1 MYPLFLE
8 FYKYLHQIQKI
19 YKNSQIFQKKSL
31 CILIIKPK
39 LTLPNLTKTTVR
51 NVGQTS
57 VISI

>member
-39 LTLPNLTKTTVR
+39 LTLPNQNYGR
-51 NVGQTS
+51 NVPKPYS
-57 VISI
+57 